1 MATPLEQLDAM
12 RNLQENW
19 DGYGAA
25 VPVPEAIDLAKEFVT
40 LLASLRLGLE
50 PHKDVFVSPGRDGS
64 VLIEWD
70 DAHTEHELE
79 INPDGSLGF
88 LHTDKLTQE
97 MRSEKFTSGRFAI
110 PSGLLSTVGQ
120 LVAA

>member
-12 RNLQENW
+12 RNLEENW

-25 VPVPEAIDLAKEFVT
+25 VPVPEAIELAKEFVG
-40 LLASLRLGLE
+40 LLASLRGGTDALAG
-50 PHKDVFVSPGRDGS
+50 VFVSPGRDGG

-70 DAHTEHELE
+70 DASSEHELE

-88 LHTDKLTQE
+88 LHTDKLTQV
-97 MRSEKFTSGRFAI
+97 MKSETFRSGRFAI
-110 PSGLLSTVGQ
+110 PRGLLSAVGQ
-120 LVAA
+120 LVSA